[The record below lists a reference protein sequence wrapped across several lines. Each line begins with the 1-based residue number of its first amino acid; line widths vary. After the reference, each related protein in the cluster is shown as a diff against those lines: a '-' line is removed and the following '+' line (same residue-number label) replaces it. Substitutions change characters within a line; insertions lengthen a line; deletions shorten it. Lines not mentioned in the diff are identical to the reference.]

1 MLIKTCILIYVFIN
15 IEFFLYSS
23 DIMLNLIMCV
33 KIIKILLLE
42 AI

>member
-15 IEFFLYSS
+15 IEFFYINN
-23 DIMLNLIMCV
+23 DILLNLIICV